1 MSVLRYEVPV
11 ELTRRQLFALRFSQ
25 SAFRKNAAVKLIHNI
40 GLYLAHLLT
49 ALIGTALLST
59 GCGFLFHPDHL
70 LESFRKKW

>member
-25 SAFRKNAAVKLIHNI
+25 SAFRKNAAVKLIRNI

-49 ALIGTALLST
+49 ALIGTAILST
-59 GCGFLFHPDHL
+59 GFGLLFHPASL
-70 LESFRKKW
+70 IGIIQKEW